1 MLDGGRGSRG
11 TLRWI
16 AGECSIFRKA
26 IDAVD
31 RQAGRSVLGA
41 LRSVRPGP
49 SIRNK
54 RHDGVSEGRDR
65 SLYGRCALIFSEDGD
80 GFKAEV
86 HSQAL

>member
-31 RQAGRSVLGA
+31 RQAGRQECAGSSKKRL
-41 LRSVRPGP
+41 GP
-49 SIRNK
+49 SIRNRK
-54 RHDGVSEGRDR
+54 HDGVSEGRDR
-65 SLYGRCALIFSEDGD
+65 SLYGRCALLFSEDGD